1 VGCDECALLGGDD
14 DIVRLQNSVPPFAQS
29 GKPASYYADVY
40 EIATTCTVPT
50 SGTLSVSTKDSFTM
64 NVKAAGLDRC
74 VTAYVPEGAS
84 NAPLMIHFSTEDCA
98 TKQDQHGRLFGDET
112 MKRGIALV
120 CFNNRQWVDSSNPG
134 CINGEPP
141 GCHNSWDIP
150 MMQSDATGTPCEDTD
165 TNDLQYIDAVLD
177 KLDTD
182 HPGVIDT
189 SKVYVNG
196 FSVGSQFAMYAA
208 ACLRNRRGSSFVQS
222 LGVTHGGL
230 NNKDVDP
237 DSKVWAP
244 DGYARLIENE
254 VWAPDGYAQDQY
266 WPFVPKAKF
275 NKVCVYDGTED
286 GDFYVAAQYLVEAT
300 EASGSSVEYSWLQ
313 GGAHSDFE
321 GHDLL
326 LACHGFASKG
336 QSSSS

>member
-1 VGCDECALLGGDD
+1 
-14 DIVRLQNSVPPFAQS
+14 
-29 GKPASYYADVY
+29 
-40 EIATTCTVPT
+40 
-50 SGTLSVSTKDSFTM
+50 M

-120 CFNNRQWVDSSNPG
+120 CFYSRQWVDSSNPG

-208 ACLRNRRGSSFVQS
+208 ACLRNRRGGSFVQS